1 MNQALTTRCGV
12 LFVCLGNI
20 CRSPAAQGLMEAALK
35 RQGLSEL
42 VEVDS
47 CGTAAFNVGKPPDPR
62 SVAAAARRNID
73 ISQQI
78 ARQIH
83 DEDYER
89 FDFIVGMDRSNM
101 SSIEA
106 WAPRHFTGKI
116 GLLMDFCEHPDQR
129 QIPDPYYA
137 EASAFDGVLDHIEI
151 GINGLL
157 NQVQTFLK
165 SPT

>member
-1 MNQALTTRCGV
+1 
-12 LFVCLGNI
+12 
-20 CRSPAAQGLMEAALK
+20 MEHALK
-35 RQGLSEL
+35 QHGLQDQVL
-42 VEVDS
+42 VDS
-47 CGTAAFNVGKPPDPR
+47 CGTAAFNVGKAPDRR

-83 DEDYER
+83 DDDYER
-89 FDFIVGMDRSNM
+89 FDFIVGMDRANM

-106 WAPRHFTGKI
+106 WAPRHFEGKI
-116 GLLMDFCEHPDQR
+116 ALLMDFCEHPEHR

-137 EASAFDGVLDHIEI
+137 DASAFDGVLDHIEI

-157 NQVQTFLK
+157 EEVKRFL
-165 SPT
+165 STSETTS